1 MANNSKNHN
10 SKQMFIDKLESA
22 IDAESTLSNCCDHL
36 FALMHEGKIRS
47 EFKKFSDMAKDNI
60 KILTD
65 CLKEAGVEDFVL
77 EKKCEYCKINPE
89 SFSLEGSI
97 KLGIEIIE
105 ACIKLY
111 KKLEE
116 LSSEPE
122 NKNLFQSLSKE
133 KSNQKNFLN
142 KEYEAIEDVE
152 EGNNIINLH
161 CIPTV
166 ASRLGK

>member
-1 MANNSKNHN
+1 MATNSKKYN
-10 SKQMFIDKLESA
+10 SKQVFIDKLEAA
-22 IDAESTLSNCCDHL
+22 IDAESTLSNCCNHL
-36 FALMHEGKIRS
+36 FVLMHEGKIRS
-47 EFKKFSDMAKDNI
+47 EFKKFSDIAKDNI

-65 CLKEAGVEDFVL
+65 YLKEAGVQDFIL

-89 SFSLEGSI
+89 SFSLEGSV
-97 KLGIEIIE
+97 KLGIEIID

-116 LSSEPE
+116 LSSETE
-122 NKNLFQSLSKE
+122 SKNLFQSLVKE

-142 KEYEAIEDVE
+142 KEYETIEE
-152 EGNNIINLH
+152 IKESNSIIDLH